1 MCCSPLDVL
10 STLFRMPQARDVA
23 AVAGGASVDVD
34 ACEDPSAT
42 CAGIRVLPTQHAC
55 GVWVIFTE
63 QLNKQSHTHAAS
75 RAKSPLRPREKD
87 RKNQCPLGRAPRTR
101 RTAAA
106 GSATPCG
113 NRPAY
118 AALCVCAA
126 NPNRRMLQLLLTE
139 GAISETDLLEHL
151 GDCVERHKAEAKR
164 AKVAYKHEAE
174 RDIKTLRGIVDD
186 INSQIEAWNMKI
198 ARKNFKAPGSSK
210 WVHHY
215 GVVNILEDDGMCKQ
229 DWLSKSEQ
237 EFFHLIVAEI
247 LDADTKSIDST
258 IAIPRPRPHDDDQAQ
273 PEQGS
278 DASIASRRGSG
289 SPRTRMGSYALGVR
303 TELQRL
309 YWSADPGTEGNVIGG
324 GSAPWGGPGAA
335 AAGRVVR
342 GAGADPPTERRG

>member
-1 MCCSPLDVL
+1 MHQRLAIIVRL
-10 STLFRMPQARDVA
+10 TLLCYV
-23 AVAGGASVDVD
+23 
-34 ACEDPSAT
+34 
-42 CAGIRVLPTQHAC
+42 
-55 GVWVIFTE
+55 
-63 QLNKQSHTHAAS
+63 
-75 RAKSPLRPREKD
+75 
-87 RKNQCPLGRAPRTR
+87 
-101 RTAAA
+101 
-106 GSATPCG
+106 
-113 NRPAY
+113 
-118 AALCVCAA
+118 CVCRQSQPQ
-126 NPNRRMLQLLLTE
+126 NVFQLLLTE

-258 IAIPRPRPHDDDQAQ
+258 IAINLGRDLTMTTRLNSSEAQ
-273 PEQGS
+273 RCLDRLEKGQWLAK
-278 DASIASRRGSG
+278 DADV
-289 SPRTRMGSYALGVR
+289 GSYALGVR

-324 GSAPWGGPGAA
+324 GSAPQAADQGQQQQDGSSEAPGG
-335 AAGRVVR
+335 VEVL
-342 GAGADPPTERRG
+342 D